1 MWCARQDECCFV
13 PKFAVNDPSGKEILR
28 ARSDVCCGGCC
39 VKCVFGQQGG
49 RCCAIPFKLRD
60 PATLE
65 PVGDAELTELWAGM
79 KKACCQCAPSPRP
92 FRAPSLAC

>member
-1 MWCARQDECCFV
+1 M
-13 PKFAVNDPSGKEILR
+13 PKFATNDPSGKEILR

-79 KKACCQCAPSPRP
+79 KKACCQCVPSPKTI
-92 FRAPSLAC
+92 AASSSAGG